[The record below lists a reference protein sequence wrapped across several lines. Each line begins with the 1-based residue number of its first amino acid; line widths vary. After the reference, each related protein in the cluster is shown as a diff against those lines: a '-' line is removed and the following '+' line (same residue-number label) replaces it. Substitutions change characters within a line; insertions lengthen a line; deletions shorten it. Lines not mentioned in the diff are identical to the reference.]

1 LWALPLTQPPT
12 RMTCF
17 LASGVLHSAAPTTV
31 WIVVLSFVFLECA
44 FIIGLFL
51 PGDSLLFAAGVVL
64 AAHEQEV
71 SAWALAFAAP
81 VAAVV
86 GNHVGFLVGRRTGVR
101 ILARKDGRILNRVNL
116 DRAAA
121 FFERWGFWSV
131 VVARWLPW
139 VRTLA
144 PMIAGAAGMDN
155 RRYILANSLGRVTWV
170 PILLPARV
178 LRRRSAGHDA
188 LGQAGHHNRLHRVL
202 HRGHRIRPVP
212 LPPRDAPPRRRRPH
226 PRRVPLTPGPLPPS
240 RGSQHTESGLSAHL
254 SRGSQHT

>member
-1 LWALPLTQPPT
+1 MSTLLATASGLAGPLVAGKIVGSSAAAAENSGDL
-12 RMTCF
+12 F

-64 AAHEQEV
+64 AAHDLEI
-71 SAWALAFAAP
+71 SAWTLALAAT

-86 GNHVGFLVGRRTGVR
+86 GNQVGFLVGRRTGVR
-101 ILARKDGRILNRVNL
+101 ILARKDGRILNRTNL

-121 FFERWGFWSV
+121 FFERWGFWSI

-155 RRYILANSLGRVTWV
+155 RRYILANSLGALTWV
-170 PILLPARV
+170 PILL
-178 LRRRSAGHDA
+178 LLGYYGAGLLDTMPWVK
-188 LGQAGHHNRLHRVL
+188 QATTIGSIAFFVVGTGYGLYRYRQEMS
-202 HRGHRIRPVP
+202 RPVDEDP
-212 LPPRDAPPRRRRPH
+212 IPA
-226 PRRVPLTPGPLPPS
+226 
-240 RGSQHTESGLSAHL
+240 ESH
-254 SRGSQHT
+254 

>member
-1 LWALPLTQPPT
+1 VSTLLATANGLAGPLVASDVVGSSATSGDL
-12 RMTCF
+12 F

-64 AAHEQEV
+64 AAHDQEV
-71 SAWALAFAAP
+71 SAWALALAAT
-81 VAAVV
+81 VAAVI
-86 GNHVGFLVGRRTGVR
+86 GNQVGFLVGRRTGVR
-101 ILARKDGRILNRVNL
+101 ILARKDGRMLNRANL

-155 RRYILANSLGRVTWV
+155 RRYILANSLGAVTWV
-170 PILLPARV
+170 PILL
-178 LRRRSAGHDA
+178 LLGYYGAGLLDTVPWVK
-188 LGQAGHHNRLHRVL
+188 QATTIGSIAFFIVGTGYGLYRYRQEM
-202 HRGHRIRPVP
+202 RRPVDEDP
-212 LPPRDAPPRRRRPH
+212 
-226 PRRVPLTPGPLPPS
+226 VPV
-240 RGSQHTESGLSAHL
+240 ESH
-254 SRGSQHT
+254 